1 MSKST
6 ALWIIAGITLANLAL
21 VGASSVFGVHGDG
34 TPGSMPL
41 VLGLGFLWVLVF
53 TTRAILLIRTG
64 EYQRATSTA
73 AKAIPYAFAFIVI
86 GGSLYF
92 VVAITFGWL

>member
-1 MSKST
+1 
-6 ALWIIAGITLANLAL
+6 
-21 VGASSVFGVHGDG
+21 
-34 TPGSMPL
+34 MPL

-53 TTRAILLIRTG
+53 TTRAILLIRAR
-64 EYQRATSTA
+64 EYQRATSIA

-92 VVAITFGWL
+92 VVSITFGWL